1 MEREH
6 CTVWVS
12 LHNSVELSQKRSEEA
27 TVATLKTQFLK
38 IDSFSKKMESKVW
51 AYIIQINELTYA
63 FNQLR
68 QRFEHVENLDDKS
81 SGR

>member
-1 MEREH
+1 
-6 CTVWVS
+6 
-12 LHNSVELSQKRSEEA
+12 
-27 TVATLKTQFLK
+27 
-38 IDSFSKKMESKVW
+38 MESKVW
-51 AYIIQINELTYA
+51 AYIIQIIELTYA